1 MLGLVGFTAT
11 CQQEKELTTQ
21 MAGADAWL
29 PLCRPERGQQRWQ
42 KQPEMPADD
51 PLLKHNYG
59 ISVCSA

>member
-51 PLLKHNYG
+51 P
-59 ISVCSA
+59 

>member
-29 PLCRPERGQQRWQ
+29 PLCS
-42 KQPEMPADD
+42 PA
-51 PLLKHNYG
+51 LQTRTG
-59 ISVCSA
+59 TAEVAEAA